1 MNMKKKI
8 VIGVCLII
16 VISVIILSVKKSTT
30 TSTSDMVERLDDKY
44 FTEINSNVDNITLNS
59 YNSDKILYSS
69 SGINFYI
76 A

>member
-16 VISVIILSVKKSTT
+16 VIIVIIISVKKSTT

-44 FTEINSNVDNITLNS
+44 FTEIDSNVNNIALNG
-59 YNSDKILYSS
+59 NNLDKILYSS
-69 SGINFYI
+69 FGINFQI

>member
-16 VISVIILSVKKSTT
+16 VISVIILSVKKNTT

-44 FTEINSNVDNITLNS
+44 FTEIDSTVDNIALNS

-69 SGINFYI
+69 VDINFHI